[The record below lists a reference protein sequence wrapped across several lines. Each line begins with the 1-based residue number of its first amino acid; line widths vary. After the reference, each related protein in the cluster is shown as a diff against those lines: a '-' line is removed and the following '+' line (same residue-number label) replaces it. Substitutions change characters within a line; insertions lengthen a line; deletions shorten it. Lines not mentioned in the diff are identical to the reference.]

1 MAGDAGAEV
10 ADAVA
15 AAEEVV
21 AVAIGADVPSAAPEW
36 TRARDAAEVA
46 VASGAVVEVAAEQQ
60 PCVVV
65 AEADQ

>member
-15 AAEEVV
+15 AEEVV
-21 AVAIGADVPSAAPEW
+21 AVAIGVDVPSAAPEW